1 MKDQWPSSG
10 IQRKY
15 LKYMVT
21 LLTVALLLS
30 GIGVWVYVKNAM
42 TSVVVDKYTF
52 MNEKM
57 GLSMDD
63 FYQKTD
69 EITAECILNDGV
81 QNSLKTRGLEETEKT
96 ALSKYFSYI
105 ELGHVAEFCYVDNKK
120 NVYTKSYSK
129 ISYEDFEKSGFADK
143 LGDDYAKTQ
152 WFWAKDDLFGKEN
165 EALFIGRYVRSLD
178 YSHEPGMLFFKMNAD
193 VFSDLVEDWD
203 KVENQLAVGI
213 TDEQGRICMNW
224 CPENVSLPEE
234 ITEEVAKLGKST
246 GSGMILQGKRMREGI
261 LSAYRQADS
270 GMIIFTYVPEWVV
283 TQGLG
288 RIFLVMLGIYLLVVV
303 AAAVVS
309 VYLSRK
315 FTKPIQVI
323 NEAMTGFD
331 GNDFSRTIE
340 LHTNTELDQI
350 GQSYNELLEKIR
362 LLLQEIT
369 QQQEELRT
377 SELNML
383 ISQINPHFI
392 YNTLD
397 TIYMLARIN
406 GEETT
411 KRMIQALSSYLRL
424 SLSKGRDLVTIA
436 DELENVRS
444 YMEIQQIRNENLFH
458 YEMESEIETKNRW
471 VLKLILQPLVE
482 NSIKYGFCDIFEGGL
497 IRIRV
502 WEEDGKLNFSV
513 YNNGKPMEKD
523 TAGKLNAL
531 GKLPV
536 AEMKKCF
543 PDQQQGYGVV
553 NIITRLRL
561 KYGEGVEFVY
571 EVFEEGTQCIIRL
584 PVEET
589 KQMEG

>member
-1 MKDQWPSSG
+1 MRRKWLSSG
-10 IQRKY
+10 IQKKY

-21 LLTVALLLS
+21 LLTLALLLS
-30 GIGVWVYVKNAM
+30 CIGVWVYVKNAM
-42 TSVVVDKYTF
+42 TSVVVDKYAF

-69 EITAECILNDGV
+69 EVTAECILNEGV
-81 QNSLKTRGLEETEKT
+81 QNSLKTKPLGETEKT

-105 ELGHVAEFCYVDNKK
+105 DLPHVAEYCYVDNKR
-120 NVYTKSYSK
+120 NVYTKSYSR
-129 ISYEDFEKSGFADK
+129 ISYKDFEKSGFAEK
-143 LGDDYAKTQ
+143 LGNAYAKTM
-152 WFWAKDDLFGKEN
+152 WFWANDDLFGKEN
-165 EALFIGRYVRSLD
+165 EALFIGRYVRCLD

-193 VFSDLVEDWD
+193 VFSDLVEDWED
-203 KVENQLAVGI
+203 VENELAVGI
-213 TDEQGRICMNW
+213 TDPQGRICMNW
-224 CPENVSLPEE
+224 CPENMTLPEE
-234 ITEEVAKLGKST
+234 VIREVEALGKST
-246 GSGMILQGKRMREGI
+246 GSGMILKGKPMQEGI
-261 LSAYRQADS
+261 LSAYRQEDS
-270 GMIIFTYVPEWVV
+270 GMIIFTFVPEWVL

-288 RIFLVMLGIYLLVVV
+288 RIFLVMLSIYLLVVL
-303 AAAVVS
+303 AAVVAG
-309 VYLSRK
+309 VYSSKKL
-315 FTKPIQVI
+315 TKPIQVI

-340 LHTNTELDQI
+340 IHTNTELDQI
-350 GQSYNELLEKIR
+350 GQSYNEMLEKIG
-362 LLLQEIT
+362 LLLEEVK

-411 KRMIQALSSYLRL
+411 KRMIQALSKYLRL
-424 SLSKGRDLVTIA
+424 SLSKGRDLVTIE

-444 YMEIQQIRNENLFH
+444 YMEIQQIRNENLFR
-458 YEMESEIETKNRW
+458 YEIESRIETKNRW

-482 NSIKYGFCDIFEGGL
+482 NSIKFGLADIFEGGI
-497 IRIRV
+497 IRITV
-502 WEEDGKLNFSV
+502 WEEKGKLTFRV
-513 YNNGKPMEKD
+513 FNNGTPMKKD
-523 TAGKLNAL
+523 MAEKLNAL

-536 AEMKKCF
+536 AEMKNCF

-553 NIITRLRL
+553 NMITRLRL
-561 KYGEGVEFVY
+561 KYGEGVEFLY
-571 EVFEEGTQCIIRL
+571 EVYEEGTACIIRL

-589 KQMEG
+589 EQI

>member
-1 MKDQWPSSG
+1 MRGKFLNSG
-10 IQRKY
+10 IQK
-15 LKYMVT
+15 KYMKYIVT
-21 LLTVALLLS
+21 LLALALLLS
-30 GIGVWVYVKNAM
+30 CISVWVYVKNTM
-42 TSVVVDKYTF
+42 TSVVVDKYAF

-63 FYQKTD
+63 FYRKTD
-69 EITAECILNDGV
+69 EVTAECILNDGV
-81 QNSLKTRGLEETEKT
+81 QNSLKTKGLEETEKT

-105 ELGHVAEFCYVDNKK
+105 ELGHVAEYCYVDNKK

-129 ISYEDFEKSGFADK
+129 LSYEDFEKSGFADK

-152 WFWAKDDLFGKEN
+152 WFWAKDDLFGKES
-165 EALFIGRYVRSLD
+165 EALFIGRYVRSLN

-193 VFSDLVEDWD
+193 VFSDLVEDWG
-203 KVENQLAVGI
+203 KEENELAVGI
-213 TDEQGRICMNW
+213 TDAQGKICMNW
-224 CPENVSLPEE
+224 CPENVSLSEE
-234 ITEEVAKLGKST
+234 ITNEVEKLGKNS
-246 GSGMILQGKRMREGI
+246 GSGMILRGKRMREGI
-261 LSAYRQADS
+261 LSAYRQEDS
-270 GMIIFTYVPEWVV
+270 GMIIFTFVPEWVL

-303 AAAVVS
+303 VAVIAS

-315 FTKPIQVI
+315 FTRPIQVI

-331 GNDFSRTIE
+331 GNDFGHTIE

-350 GQSYNELLEKIR
+350 GQSYNEMLEKIR
-362 LLLQEIT
+362 LQMEKIK

-383 ISQINPHFI
+383 ISRINPHFI

-444 YMEIQQIRNENLFH
+444 YMEIQMIRNENLFH
-458 YEMESEIETKNRW
+458 YEIESEIETKNRW

-502 WEEDGKLNFSV
+502 WEEGGKLIFCV
-513 YNNGKPMEKD
+513 YNNGTPMKKEMAD
-523 TAGKLNAL
+523 KLNAL
-531 GKLPV
+531 GKLPI
-536 AEMKKCF
+536 AEMKNCF

-571 EVFEEGTQCIIRL
+571 EVHEEGTECIIRL

-589 KQMEG
+589 KQMES